1 MALVLSEMTAS
12 NRMSSSRAMPP
23 AVGDAEPSTTASGSN
38 WDADVMQ
45 QIITVKELIP
55 IVLACA
61 VWGEDWKQKV
71 VLARCDNMAVV
82 FDINKGHRKE
92 SEVMFL
98 LRCLHIFTAQYDI
111 WLTAMHIP
119 GIHNE
124 MADDLFHNRLHSFEA
139 RHPAADQDPTPIP
152 HPLQQLVLLSKTDWL
167 QTNWSDLFSSM

>member
-45 QIITVKELIP
+45 QNITVKELIP

-71 VLARCDNMAVV
+71 V
-82 FDINKGHRKE
+82 FDINKGHSKE

-98 LRCLHIFTAQYDI
+98 LRCLHFFTAQYDI
-111 WLTAMHIP
+111 RLTAMHIP

-152 HPLQQLVLLSKTDWL
+152 HPLQQLVLSSKTD
-167 QTNWSDLFSSM
+167 